1 MSNEQINSKIKLW
14 NNSSFAILIFGWGSK
29 FRMTKCRT
37 ADISKIRN
45 FEYWNNE
52 SRVIRFFYFRIY
64 SLFLWLFK
72 LFEHSKYIFD
82 NLPSNSKV
90 FKFW

>member
-45 FEYWNNE
+45 FEY
-52 SRVIRFFYFRIY
+52 
-64 SLFLWLFK
+64 
-72 LFEHSKYIFD
+72 
-82 NLPSNSKV
+82 
-90 FKFW
+90 